1 MKKLLL
7 FSVAVLAFAFNT
19 NQTYECKT
27 LGISFK
33 KNNQTYNIPNNKK
46 TVEELKKTLN
56 NLYTVKIK
64 PQKQNLEV
72 YIGKNN
78 DTLVFVKNLTKN
90 VSVYKTVDSQLFIM
104 LDNNSSQIGINIPS
118 QNMIIYYQCR

>member
-1 MKKLLL
+1 VKKLLL